1 MKPLI
6 LVTGGLGYIGS
17 HTVIELAQSGYEPLI
32 IDNLSN
38 SSLRVLDRLETITGR
53 PFTFEKIDLN
63 DHAAMKQL
71 FQRYPNIHGVIH
83 FAASKAVGESIE
95 KPLLY
100 YQNNVSALVNLL
112 ELIGTNGV
120 PGIIFSSSCTV
131 YGQPDVLPV
140 TESMPFGK
148 ASSPY
153 GRSKQIGEQ
162 ILMDASLTSAFT
174 CIALRYF
181 NPIGAH
187 ESGLIG
193 ELPNGVPSNLV
204 PFITQTAAGLRD
216 KLRVFGNDYNTPD
229 GTAIRDYI
237 HVMDLAA
244 AHVAALN
251 RQLQGKQTANY
262 EIFNIGTGQGFSVLE
277 LIEAFDRVN
286 NRPLPYKIVDRRP
299 GDIEKIFADTTKA
312 SQVLQWQ
319 AKRSLHDMMRTAWQ
333 WQENLI
339 KESITSTIQPH
350 YEKV

>member
-38 SSLRVLDRLETITGR
+38 SSYSVLHRLETIAGK
-53 PFTFEKIDLN
+53 PFIFEKIDLN
-63 DHAAMKQL
+63 DQAAMKNL
-71 FQRYPNIHGVIH
+71 FVRYPDIRGVIH

-100 YQNNVSALVNLL
+100 YRNNVSALVNLL
-112 ELIGTNGV
+112 ELIEANEV
-120 PGIIFSSSCTV
+120 SGIIFSSSCTV
-131 YGQPDVLPV
+131 YGQPDELPV
-140 TESMPFGK
+140 TEMTPFGN

-153 GRSKQIGEQ
+153 GKTKQIGEQ
-162 ILMDASLTSAFT
+162 ILRDASSDKTFR

-193 ELPNGVPSNLV
+193 ELPNGIPSNLV
-204 PFITQTAAGLRD
+204 PFITQTAAGLRE

-244 AHVAALN
+244 AHVAALS
-251 RQLQGKQTANY
+251 RQLLGKQTVNY
-262 EIFNIGTGQGFSVLE
+262 EVFNIGTGQGFTVLQ
-277 LIEAFDRVN
+277 LIEAFERVN
-286 NRPLPYKIVDRRP
+286 GISFPYEIVDRRP
-299 GDIEKIFADTTKA
+299 GDIEKIFADTTLA
-312 SQVLQWQ
+312 SDVLQWR
-319 AKRSLHDMMRTAWQ
+319 AKRSLDNMMHTAWQ
-333 WQENLI
+333 WQQNLMAG
-339 KESITSTIQPH
+339 KTTSTTQPL
-350 YEKV
+350 YEKI